1 MRGRK
6 PRPSYLRALDGTAAK
21 AKHARPDEPQPEAE
35 LKVPPHWLTERQK
48 DLWRCALAS
57 VPDGLLRELD
67 SSVFTVWVVA
77 CDLHREA
84 SEKVATLGQLV
95 RSPVQGVPMPNP
107 YLATV
112 NKQAMIMLKAAA
124 EMGFTPSSR
133 TRVKVSRKKPAAEN
147 PFGELK
153 SLTEE

>member
-1 MRGRK
+1 MTRGRK
-6 PRPSYLRALDGTAAK
+6 PRPSYLRALDGTADK
-21 AKHARPDEPQPEAE
+21 AKHQRPDEPQPDGE
-35 LKVPPHWLTERQK
+35 LKVPPHWLSEKQK

-57 VPDGLLRELD
+57 VPEGLLRELD

-77 CDLHREA
+77 CDNHAEA
-84 SEKVATLGQLV
+84 AQKVATLGQLV
-95 RSPVQGVPMPNP
+95 KSPVQGVPMPNP
-107 YLATV
+107 YLATM

-133 TRVKVSRKKPAAEN
+133 TRVKVQKKKPGSAD

-153 SLTEE
+153 SLTD